1 MIIAVVHSTS
11 STRRSTMPSPI
22 EMPAASDP
30 MPIRN
35 GVTVEPITPIEGATP
50 STATAT
56 IRS

>member
-1 MIIAVVHSTS
+1 
-11 STRRSTMPSPI
+11 MPSPI